1 MSVPYGRF
9 SPDELILRDELAIER
24 TLLANERTL
33 LAYVRSAVT
42 LVLAGLSFVYVSDAQ
57 WFIVVGVACIPTG
70 VAVLVFGAVRFARM
84 RKNINRART
93 EGGADRP
100 SV

>member
-9 SPDELILRDELAIER
+9 SPDDLILRDELAIER

-42 LVLAGLSFVYVSDAQ
+42 LVLAGLSFIYVSDAQ
-57 WFIVVGVACIPTG
+57 WFIVVGVACIPIG
-70 VAVLVFGAVRFARM
+70 GAVLVFGAVRFVRM
-84 RKNINRART
+84 KKNINRART
-93 EGGADRP
+93 
-100 SV
+100 